1 MPHYDFAYSS
11 RKRGRTKEDKKKEK
25 RTWSDFKRLQT
36 EGRKMCQSGIEWTD
50 DITRL
55 GQGISITEV
64 MMEIEKTIP
73 EEWKKIKKKKTLP
86 LFLY

>member
-1 MPHYDFAYSS
+1 
-11 RKRGRTKEDKKKEK
+11 
-25 RTWSDFKRLQT
+25 
-36 EGRKMCQSGIEWTD
+36 MCQSGIEWTD